1 MINSLYDLF
10 SNFKFDEYDY
20 DENVYH
26 NTIENVYLF
35 AQSAY
40 LQSREWFS
48 ETAAL
53 EKGILK
59 ENYQNILEVGK
70 FHIYCIDVW
79 DFSLIYSH
87 ILSVHQLYFHW

>member
-10 SNFKFDEYDY
+10 CNFKFDEYDY

-40 LQSREWFS
+40 L
-48 ETAAL
+48 
-53 EKGILK
+53 
-59 ENYQNILEVGK
+59 
-70 FHIYCIDVW
+70 
-79 DFSLIYSH
+79 
-87 ILSVHQLYFHW
+87 